1 MLFLEITVKQF
12 SSHSDIIKLGD
23 VQALLRED
31 FENIGMLLGEETCK
45 LGQKILY

>member
-12 SSHSDIIKLGD
+12 SSHSDIIQLGD

-31 FENIGMLLGEETCK
+31 FENKGMFLGEK
-45 LGQKILY
+45 P